1 MRFINFLPTLLLF
14 NIAAT
19 CQPGNSPAPAFP
31 TAEGFG
37 KYTTGGRGG
46 VVYIV
51 TNLNDNGP
59 GSLRAGLALKEARTI
74 VYRVSG
80 TIALESPLNINNGNI
95 TIAGQSAP
103 GDGICLRNFPL
114 IINADNVIIRYM
126 RFRLGDESAQQD
138 DAITGLRRKNIIV
151 DHCSMSWATDECASF
166 YDNENFTLQWCI
178 ISESLNQS
186 VHQKGEHGYGG
197 IWGGKGASF
206 HHNLL
211 ANHTSRNPRFCGS
224 RYHKH
229 PELELVDFRN
239 NVIYNWQDNSAY
251 AGERGSHNMIDN
263 YYKPGPAT
271 GKSKKK
277 IMINPY
283 QPYGQFFLS
292 GNIMEGDADLT
303 ANNLLGIKCDH
314 PDSVK
319 ASAPFT
325 TPYGKQQSAA
335 DAYKEVIE
343 FAGASLHRDAIDT
356 RIAAEASN
364 GQSASGKGKN
374 GIIDSQK
381 DVGGWPEL
389 KQTTPPPDADNDG
402 MDDTWEKTKG
412 LNPADPKDQSGYKLS
427 KQYTNLEVYLEEIL
441 TR

>member
-1 MRFINFLPTLLLF
+1 MKLVPTLLLLS
-14 NIAAT
+14 ITAA
-19 CQPGNSPAPAFP
+19 CQPDNRVPAFP

-46 VVYIV
+46 SVYIV
-51 TNLNDNGP
+51 TNLNDTGP
-59 GSLRAGLALKEARTI
+59 GSLRAGVAMKETRTI
-74 VYRVSG
+74 VFRVSG
-80 TIALESPLNINNGNI
+80 TIALESPLNINSGNV

-126 RFRLGDESAQQD
+126 RFRLGDETAQEA
-138 DAITGLRRKNIIV
+138 DAISGVRKKNIIV

-224 RYHKH
+224 RYHHH

-239 NVIYNWQDNSAY
+239 NVVYNWKDNSAY

-271 GKSKKK
+271 SKSKRK
-277 IMINPY
+277 ILINPY
-283 QPYGQFFLS
+283 QPYGLFFLA
-292 GNIMEGDADLT
+292 GNVMEGDT
-303 ANNLLGIKCDH
+303 EITSNNLLGIKCDH
-314 PDSVK
+314 PDSVEVK
-319 ASAPFT
+319 APFT
-325 TPYGKQQSAA
+325 TPYGKTQSAG
-335 DAYKEVIE
+335 DAFNEVIE
-343 FAGASLHRDAIDT
+343 HAGASLHRDAIDQ
-356 RIAAEASN
+356 RIVAEVRS
-364 GQSASGKGKN
+364 GQSTSGKDKN

-389 KQTTPPPDADNDG
+389 RQAAPPADADNDG
-402 MDDTWEKTKG
+402 IDDAWERAKG
-412 LNPADPKDQSGYKLS
+412 LNPADPSDQAGHSLDSRYA
-427 KQYTNLEVYLEEIL
+427 NLEVYLESIL
-441 TR
+441 NR

>member
-1 MRFINFLPTLLLF
+1 M
-14 NIAAT
+14 
-19 CQPGNSPAPAFP
+19 
-31 TAEGFG
+31 
-37 KYTTGGRGG
+37 GGRGG
-46 VVYIV
+46 LVYIV
-51 TNLNDNGP
+51 TNLNDSGP
-59 GSLRAGLALKEARTI
+59 GSLRAGVALKEARTI
-74 VYRVSG
+74 VFRVSG
-80 TIALESPLNINNGNI
+80 TIALESALNINNANV

-126 RFRLGDESAQQD
+126 RFRLGDEKAQQD
-138 DAITGLRRKNIIV
+138 DAITGLRHKNIIV

-186 VHQKGEHGYGG
+186 VHEKGAHGYGG

-239 NVIYNWQDNSAY
+239 NVVYNWADNSAY

-271 GKSKKK
+271 PKSKKK
-277 IMINPY
+277 ILINPY
-283 QPYGQFFLS
+283 QPYGSFFLS
-292 GNIMEGDADLT
+292 GNVMEGDPDVT
-303 ANNLLGIKCDH
+303 SNNLLGIKCDY

-319 ASAPFT
+319 VSSAFT
-325 TPYGKQQSAA
+325 APYGKQQSAG
-335 DAYKEVIE
+335 DAYAEVIRH
-343 FAGASLHRDAIDT
+343 AGASLHRDSIDT
-356 RIAAEASN
+356 RIAGEALS
-364 GQSASGKGKN
+364 GLSTSGKDKN

-381 DVGGWPEL
+381 EAGGWPEL
-389 KQTTPPPDADNDG
+389 KQVTPPVDADNDG
-402 MDDTWEKTKG
+402 MDDAWEKAHG
-412 LNPADPKDQSGYKLS
+412 LNPAQADHAGYSLS
-427 KQYTNLEVYLEEIL
+427 KQYTNLEVYLEGLL
-441 TR
+441 TY